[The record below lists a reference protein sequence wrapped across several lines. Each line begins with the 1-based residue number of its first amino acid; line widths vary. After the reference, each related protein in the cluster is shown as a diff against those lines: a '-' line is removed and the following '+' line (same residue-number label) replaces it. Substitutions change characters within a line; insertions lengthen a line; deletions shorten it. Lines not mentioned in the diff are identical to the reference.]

1 MPFYAVLSFSFRI
14 HVIVPV
20 SRDARSGLRLPVS
33 AHGPAGR
40 QVEQTHDQLRLL
52 LQVTATWVHNANPHC
67 CLNQHGM
74 GFSFEILMPEN
85 FMSQC

>member
-20 SRDARSGLRLPVS
+20 VHAARSGVRLPVS

-52 LQVTATWVHNANPHC
+52 LQVTATWVHNANPQYDIVVSIKWIYNRGLP
-67 CLNQHGM
+67 LNT
-74 GFSFEILMPEN
+74 
-85 FMSQC
+85 